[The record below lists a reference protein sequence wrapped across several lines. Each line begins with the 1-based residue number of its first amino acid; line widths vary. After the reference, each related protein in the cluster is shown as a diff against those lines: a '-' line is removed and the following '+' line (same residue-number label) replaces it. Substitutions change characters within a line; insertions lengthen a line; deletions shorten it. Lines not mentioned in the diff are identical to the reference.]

1 MTLDL
6 SATPAPSSSTSAGGI
21 TQPSHAGG
29 RGGFLSDVV
38 LELGFADSEEIDR
51 AVAEAREPG
60 KLFERILVDSG
71 AIDENQLARA
81 IAERNGL
88 PYVDLDE
95 FEIDESAE
103 KLISRDDALRYRAL
117 PLAFDADGSLIVA
130 LADPLDG
137 LAISDIAAITQSE
150 VIATVASA
158 GQIAE
163 LAENLPQRNRLALVR
178 AELEAQGSDNVENEL
193 EEVVAMDQLAKD
205 PAIVEAT
212 AADVD
217 PEAVSPQ
224 AIAPE
229 DAAGQEA
236 QAFTIPESIDDF
248 EMPEPVVVESGESQT
263 FKLPEPMSAY
273 EAAFG
278 APVEPAVETEP
289 VAIVVEVDEFE
300 VDEFEVDE
308 VEEAEPAAGEFEV
321 GAAEEVETPADHPV
335 DNSSASELNQL
346 AVELGQA
353 REENDQLSARLEDS
367 LSRIEQLEEANQRL
381 LVAEQ
386 QIEQFERE
394 REDSA
399 AAPSEELEAEHRLE
413 RERAE
418 AIEAR
423 LCKRLA
429 KAKARNE
436 ELEQL
441 VDEMVSAVGTAHST
455 SERVLALQAK
465 LSGLL
470 EEAPKDK

>member
-6 SATPAPSSSTSAGGI
+6 SATPAPSTSTSAGGI

-38 LELGFADSEEIDR
+38 LELGFADSEEIER

-60 KLFERILVDSG
+60 KLFERILVERG
-71 AIDENQLARA
+71 AIDENQLAQA

-117 PLAFDADGSLIVA
+117 PLAFDAEGSLIVA

-150 VIATVASA
+150 VIVTVASA

-163 LAENLPQRNRLALVR
+163 LAENLPQRNRFALVK
-178 AELEAQGSDNVENEL
+178 AELEAQGSENVENEP

-205 PAIVEAT
+205 PATVEAT
-212 AADVD
+212 AVDVD
-217 PEAVSPQ
+217 PEAGSPQ
-224 AIAPE
+224 ASAPE

-236 QAFTIPESIDDF
+236 QAFTVPDSSDEF

-278 APVEPAVETEP
+278 ASAEPAVEAEAE
-289 VAIVVEVDEFE
+289 AIVVEVDEFE
-300 VDEFEVDE
+300 VDQ
-308 VEEAEPAAGEFEV
+308 VEGAE
-321 GAAEEVETPADHPV
+321 AEEVEPPADHPV
-335 DNSSASELNQL
+335 DSNSASELNQL

-353 REENDQLSARLEDS
+353 REENDQLSARLEDA
-367 LSRIEQLEEANQRL
+367 LGRIEQLEEANERL

-386 QIEQFERE
+386 QIEQYERE
-394 REDSA
+394 REESDSA
-399 AAPSEELEAEHRLE
+399 TAPSDELEAEHRLE

-455 SERVLALQAK
+455 SERVVALQAK
-465 LSGLL
+465 LSALL
-470 EEAPKDK
+470 EEAPKAK

>member
-1 MTLDL
+1 MTLEL
-6 SATPAPSSSTSAGGI
+6 SATAAPSTSTSAGGI

-60 KLFERILVDSG
+60 KLFERILVDRG
-71 AIDENQLARA
+71 TIDENQLAQA

-158 GQIAE
+158 VQIAE
-163 LAENLPQRNRLALVR
+163 LAENLPQRNRFALVQ

-205 PAIVEAT
+205 PAIVEPT
-212 AADVD
+212 AVDVD
-217 PEAVSPQ
+217 PERGSPQ
-224 AIAPE
+224 ADAPE
-229 DAAGQEA
+229 DAPGQET
-236 QAFTIPESIDDF
+236 QAFTVPESIDDF
-248 EMPEPVVVESGESQT
+248 EMPEPVVVESGASQT

-278 APVEPAVETEP
+278 APVEPAVETETE
-289 VAIVVEVDEFE
+289 AIVVEVDEFE
-300 VDEFEVDE
+300 G
-308 VEEAEPAAGEFEV
+308 GE
-321 GAAEEVETPADHPV
+321 AEEVEPPAEEFEGGEAEAVEPPAADPV
-335 DNSSASELNQL
+335 DSSSASELNQL

-353 REENDQLSARLEDS
+353 REENDQLSARLEDA
-367 LSRIEQLEEANQRL
+367 LSRIEQLEQANERL
-381 LVAEQ
+381 HVAER

-394 REDSA
+394 RDDSA

-423 LCKRLA
+423 LCKRLT

-465 LSGLL
+465 LSHLL
-470 EEAPKDK
+470 DEAPKEK